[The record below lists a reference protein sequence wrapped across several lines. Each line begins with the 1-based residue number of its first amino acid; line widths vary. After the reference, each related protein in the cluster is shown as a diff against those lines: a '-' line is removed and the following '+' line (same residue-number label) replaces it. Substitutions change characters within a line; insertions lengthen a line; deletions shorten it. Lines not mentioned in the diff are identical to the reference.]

1 MTYYEQSLVDLYDP
15 AYNICKKC
23 VTSALGTT
31 RSEESKKK
39 MSDAKMGEN
48 HWNLGGHHSE
58 EHKKK
63 IKENNSSI
71 IIYLQQEALDE
82 YRDANFFAGY
92 IGQGIDNPPTP
103 DFIYH
108 DLPDIIEGLE
118 VIKTPGHTKGS
129 VCFLLD
135 GYLFSGDTLF
145 KGTYG
150 RVDLPYS
157 NSEDMLKSLK
167 KLSKLDDE
175 TKVMPGHGDD
185 TVLKKEKPWIKD
197 LF

>member
-1 MTYYEQSLVDLYDP
+1 MELKTIKVGPIKTNCYIINKNNKTLVIDP
-15 AYNICKKC
+15 
-23 VTSALGTT
+23 G
-31 RSEESKKK
+31 E
-39 MSDAKMGEN
+39 DAEKILKISGKIDYVLLT
-48 HWNLGGHHSE
+48 HGHFDHIGGL
-58 EHKKK
+58 KK